1 MWNSPSKEY
10 TLMPDGRR
18 VCVASEWKL
27 RSNPS
32 SAAASMTGSP
42 KPSSMASPKP
52 SSTSSPKMYSPPMPS
67 PMQAPNRAPLPPS
80 LEEATSKL
88 EAGQRNA
95 LEEEL
100 EEWAAA
106 AEEKEEEEKEEAA
119 AAAEGKLEAAAT
131 ATPQKVLEAAP
142 QEPVEVCQASKVVD
156 LQAWQAKELEFRRML
171 VRDYKYGGVLVAVG
185 GGVLVTIVGD
195 ALLAALLLAV
205 LQAWYSKGLAMHE
218 AWQIKGLSEKRALAD
233 KEFGGAL
240 LRAGGA
246 VLLAVFLLWLL
257 GVSSS
262 GEQPAPGPV
271 TPEYTPNNNNN
282 NYIPH
287 HHLLGSEFCFWR
299 WKAFRCSTG
308 CKPRMHWPVLQGAC
322 TPM

>member
-32 SAAASMTGSP
+32 SAAVSMTGSP

-80 LEEATSKL
+80 LEEATLKL

-106 AEEKEEEEKEEAA
+106 AEEKEEEEEEEEAA
-119 AAAEGKLEAAAT
+119 AAAEEKLDAAAT
-131 ATPQKVLEAAP
+131 ATPQKLLEAAP

-156 LQAWQAKELEFRRML
+156 LQAWQAKGIAKNRVVDCHQMA
-171 VRDYKYGGVLVAVG
+171 AVG
-185 GGVLVTIVGD
+185 
-195 ALLAALLLAV
+195 
-205 LQAWYSKGLAMHE
+205 
-218 AWQIKGLSEKRALAD
+218 
-233 KEFGGAL
+233 EFIIL
-240 LRAGGA
+240 
-246 VLLAVFLLWLL
+246 LLWLYL
-257 GVSSS
+257 WSTSS
-262 GEQPAPGPV
+262 GAGRHSSHQLCSW
-271 TPEYTPNNNNN
+271 N
-282 NYIPH
+282 
-287 HHLLGSEFCFWR
+287 WR
-299 WKAFRCSTG
+299 LFHCSTG
-308 CKPRMHWPVLQGAC
+308 CKIRMHLPGLQNSC
-322 TPM
+322 TLYNVEELA